1 MPCEK
6 FVFRS
11 VFNHKQA
18 MQQIKKSPEANL
30 ENKRLTYTLMGLVLS
45 FAVFYVAFEW
55 TDRDVEKYDVAV
67 SQDVIFEEEMIEQT
81 VQEEQNTPPPPPPA
95 APDVIEEIQI
105 VDDDVETAD
114 ITISSED
121 DQTQAQEVIQAPIE
135 MPEEDPEENIVFV
148 VAEKMPSFPGGQ
160 QALMKYLSENIRYP
174 VIAQENGV
182 QGRVIVQF
190 TVRKDGTID
199 DVKVVKSADPSLDKE
214 AVRLIKSVP
223 AWEPGMQ
230 RGKAVHCKFTV
241 PIVFKLQM

>member
-1 MPCEK
+1 
-6 FVFRS
+6 
-11 VFNHKQA
+11 

-121 DQTQAQEVIQAPIE
+121 DQTQAQEVIQAPVE

-190 TVRKDGTID
+190 TVRKDGSID

>member
-121 DQTQAQEVIQAPIE
+121 DQTQAQEVIQAPVE

-190 TVRKDGTID
+190 TVRKDGSID

>member
-1 MPCEK
+1 
-6 FVFRS
+6 
-11 VFNHKQA
+11 

>member
-135 MPEEDPEENIVFV
+135 MPEEDSEENIVFV

-190 TVRKDGTID
+190 TVRKDGSID

>member
-1 MPCEK
+1 
-6 FVFRS
+6 
-11 VFNHKQA
+11 
-18 MQQIKKSPEANL
+18 MQGTKKSPEANL
-30 ENKRLTYTLMGLVLS
+30 ENKRLTYILMGLVLS

-55 TDRDVEKYDVAV
+55 TDRDIEKYDQTV
-67 SQDVIFEEEMIEQT
+67 SQDVMFEEEMIEQT
-81 VQEEQNTPPPPPPA
+81 VQEEQNTPPPPPPP

-121 DQTQAQEVIQAPIE
+121 DQTQAQEVVQAPIE
-135 MPEEDPEENIVFV
+135 IPEEDPDENIVFV

-160 QALMKYLSENIRYP
+160 QALMKYLNENIRYP
-174 VIAQENGV
+174 IIAQENGV

-199 DVKVVKSADPSLDKE
+199 DVKVVRSADPSLDKE
-214 AVRLIKSVP
+214 AVRLVKSMP
-223 AWEPGMQ
+223 NWEPGKQ

-241 PIVFKLQM
+241 PIVFKLQI

>member
-30 ENKRLTYTLMGLVLS
+30 EYKRLTYTLMGLVLS

-190 TVRKDGTID
+190 TVRKDGSID

>member
-1 MPCEK
+1 
-6 FVFRS
+6 
-11 VFNHKQA
+11 
-18 MQQIKKSPEANL
+18 MQGTKKSPEANL
-30 ENKRLTYTLMGLVLS
+30 ENKRLTYILMGLVLS

-55 TDRDVEKYDVAV
+55 TDRDIEKYDQAA
-67 SQDVIFEEEMIEQT
+67 SQDVMFEEEMIEQT
-81 VQEEQNTPPPPPPA
+81 VQEEQNTPPPPPPP

-121 DQTQAQEVIQAPIE
+121 DQTQAQEVVQAPIE

-160 QALMKYLSENIRYP
+160 QALMKYLNENIRYP
-174 VIAQENGV
+174 IIAQENGV

-190 TVRKDGTID
+190 TVRKDGSID
-199 DVKVVKSADPSLDKE
+199 DVKVVRSADPSLDKE
-214 AVRLIKSVP
+214 AIRLVKSMP
-223 AWEPGMQ
+223 NWEPGKQ

>member
-1 MPCEK
+1 
-6 FVFRS
+6 
-11 VFNHKQA
+11 

-55 TDRDVEKYDVAV
+55 TDRNVEKYDVAV

-190 TVRKDGTID
+190 TVRKDGSID

>member
-1 MPCEK
+1 
-6 FVFRS
+6 
-11 VFNHKQA
+11 
-18 MQQIKKSPEANL
+18 MQGTKKSPEANL
-30 ENKRLTYTLMGLVLS
+30 ENKRLTYILMGLVLS

-55 TDRDVEKYDVAV
+55 TDRDIEKYDQTV
-67 SQDVIFEEEMIEQT
+67 SQDVMFEEEMIEQT
-81 VQEEQNTPPPPPPA
+81 VQEEQNTPPPPPPP

-121 DQTQAQEVIQAPIE
+121 DQTQAQEVVQAPIE
-135 MPEEDPEENIVFV
+135 MPEEDPDENIVFV

-160 QALMKYLSENIRYP
+160 QALMKYLNENIRYP
-174 VIAQENGV
+174 IIAQENGV

-199 DVKVVKSADPSLDKE
+199 DVKVVRSADPSLDKE
-214 AVRLIKSVP
+214 AVRLVKSMP
-223 AWEPGMQ
+223 NWEPGKQ

-241 PIVFKLQM
+241 PIVFKLQI

>member
-1 MPCEK
+1 
-6 FVFRS
+6 
-11 VFNHKQA
+11 

-190 TVRKDGTID
+190 TVRKDGSID

-223 AWEPGMQ
+223 AWDPGMQ

>member
-190 TVRKDGTID
+190 TVRKDGSID

>member
-1 MPCEK
+1 
-6 FVFRS
+6 
-11 VFNHKQA
+11 
-18 MQQIKKSPEANL
+18 MQGTKKLPEANL
-30 ENKRLTYTLMGLVLS
+30 ENKRLTYILMGLVLS

-55 TDRDVEKYDVAV
+55 TDRDIEKYDQTI
-67 SQDVIFEEEMIEQT
+67 SQDVMFEEEMIEQT
-81 VQEEQNTPPPPPPA
+81 VQEEQNTPPPPPPP

-121 DQTQAQEVIQAPIE
+121 DQTQAQEVVQAPIE
-135 MPEEDPEENIVFV
+135 MPEEDPDENIVFV

-160 QALMKYLSENIRYP
+160 QALMKYLNENIRYP
-174 VIAQENGV
+174 IIAQENGV

-199 DVKVVKSADPSLDKE
+199 DVKVVRSADPSLDKE
-214 AVRLIKSVP
+214 AVRLVKSMP
-223 AWEPGMQ
+223 NWEPGKQ

-241 PIVFKLQM
+241 PIVFKLQI

>member
-6 FVFRS
+6 FVFIS
-11 VFNHKQA
+11 VFNPKQA

-30 ENKRLTYTLMGLVLS
+30 ENKRLTYILMGLVLS

-190 TVRKDGTID
+190 TVRRDGSID

-230 RGKAVHCKFTV
+230 RGKAVNCKFTV

>member
-1 MPCEK
+1 
-6 FVFRS
+6 
-11 VFNHKQA
+11 
-18 MQQIKKSPEANL
+18 MQGTKKSPEANL
-30 ENKRLTYTLMGLVLS
+30 ENKRLTYILMGLVLS

-55 TDRDVEKYDVAV
+55 TDRDIEKYDQTI
-67 SQDVIFEEEMIEQT
+67 SQDVMFEEEMIEQT
-81 VQEEQNTPPPPPPA
+81 VQEEQNTPPPPPPP

-121 DQTQAQEVIQAPIE
+121 DQTQAQEVVQAPIE
-135 MPEEDPEENIVFV
+135 MPEEDPDENIVFV

-160 QALMKYLSENIRYP
+160 QALMKYLNENIRYP
-174 VIAQENGV
+174 IIAQENGV

-199 DVKVVKSADPSLDKE
+199 DVKVVRSADPSLDKE
-214 AVRLIKSVP
+214 AVRLVKSMP
-223 AWEPGMQ
+223 NWEPGKQ

-241 PIVFKLQM
+241 PIVFKLQI